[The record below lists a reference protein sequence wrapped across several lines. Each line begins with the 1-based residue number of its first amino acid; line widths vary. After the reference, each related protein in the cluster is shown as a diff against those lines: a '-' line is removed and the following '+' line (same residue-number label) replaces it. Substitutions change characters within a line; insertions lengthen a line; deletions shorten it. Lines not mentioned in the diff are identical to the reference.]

1 MKSFSQYITEKPLS
15 HKQNLD
21 EGVFDPGIFKAI
33 FLAGGPGSGKSY
45 VAGKTTRGLGLK
57 LINSDDT
64 LERLLIK
71 HNVPLDFATMSPA
84 QTAQKDTLRTRAKEL
99 TFGQMK
105 VKKFKGKGALDH
117 YIHGRLGLVID
128 GTGREFDDIH
138 RQASYLKNIGYDT
151 YMIFVNTSE
160 QVALERNA
168 ARPRKLKPEMV
179 KQMWLAVQQNI
190 GRFQAY
196 FRPSNFIIIDNN
208 NAKEDAFNKVS
219 KRIRGLVKKKITNP
233 VAQQWIAAQMQA
245 RRR

>member
-1 MKSFSQYITEKPLS
+1 MIGFQSFVQ
-15 HKQNLD
+15 

-64 LERLLIK
+64 LERLLKK
-71 HNVPLDFATMSPA
+71 HNVPLDFATMSPD
-84 QTAQKDTLRTRAKEL
+84 QTAKKDMLRTRAKEL

-105 VKKFKGKGALDH
+105 VKEFKGRGALDH

-128 GTGREFDDIH
+128 GTGREFEDIH

-168 ARPRKLKPEMV
+168 ARPRKLKSEMV
-179 KQMWLAVQQNI
+179 KQMWLAVQQNM

-208 NAKEDAFNKVS
+208 NAGEDAFNKVS
-219 KRIRGLVKKKITNP
+219 KRIRGLVKKKVTNP
-233 VAQQWIAAQMQA
+233 VAVQWIAMQMQA

>member
-1 MKSFSQYITEKPLS
+1 
-15 HKQNLD
+15 
-21 EGVFDPGIFKAI
+21 
-33 FLAGGPGSGKSY
+33 
-45 VAGKTTRGLGLK
+45 
-57 LINSDDT
+57 
-64 LERLLIK
+64 
-71 HNVPLDFATMSPA
+71 
-84 QTAQKDTLRTRAKEL
+84 
-99 TFGQMK
+99 MK
-105 VKKFKGKGALDH
+105 VKAFKGKGALDH

-190 GRFQAY
+190 GKFQAY

-208 NAKEDAFNKVS
+208 NAGEDAFNKVS
-219 KRIRGLVKKKITNP
+219 KRIRGLVKKKVTNP

>member
-1 MKSFSQYITEKPLS
+1 MKSFSQYITS

-45 VAGKTTRGLGLK
+45 VAGKTTRGFGLK
-57 LINSDDT
+57 LVNSDNT
-64 LERLLIK
+64 LERLLVK

-84 QTAQKDTLRTRAKEL
+84 QTAQKDRLRTRAKEL

-105 VKKFKGKGALDH
+105 VKAFKGRGALDH
-117 YIHGRLGLVID
+117 YIAGRLGLVID
-128 GTGREFDDIH
+128 GTGKDFDDIH
-138 RQASYLKNIGYDT
+138 RQASHLKNMGYDT

-160 QVALERNA
+160 PVAQERNA
-168 ARPRKLKPEMV
+168 ARPRKLRPDKV
-179 KQMWLAVQQNI
+179 KQFWDEVQQNI

-196 FRPSNFIIIDNN
+196 FRPSNFIVVDNN
-208 NAKEDAFNKVS
+208 NAGEDVFNKVS
-219 KRIRGLVKKKITNP
+219 KRIRGLVTKKVTNP
-233 VAQQWIAAQMQA
+233 VALQWIAAQMQA

>member
-1 MKSFSQYITEKPLS
+1 MIGFHSFVQ
-15 HKQNLD
+15 

-45 VAGKTTRGLGLK
+45 VAGKTTKGLGLK

-64 LERLLIK
+64 LEKLLRK
-71 HNVPLDFATMSPA
+71 HNVPLDFATMSPDM
-84 QTAQKDTLRTRAKEL
+84 TAKKDMLRGRAKEL
-99 TFGQMK
+99 TFGQLK
-105 VKKFKGKGALDH
+105 VKEFKGKGALDH

-128 GTGREFDDIH
+128 GTGRDFDDIH
-138 RQASYLKNIGYDT
+138 RQASYLKKMGYDT

-160 QVALERNA
+160 QVAQERNA

-190 GRFQAY
+190 GKFQSY
-196 FRPSNFIIIDNN
+196 FRPSNFIVVDNN
-208 NAKEDAFNKVS
+208 KAGEDIFNKVS
-219 KRIRGLVKKKITNP
+219 KRIRKLVGKKVTNP
-233 VAQQWIAAQMQA
+233 IAQQWIAFQMQA

>member
-1 MKSFSQYITEKPLS
+1 MISFQSFVQ
-15 HKQNLD
+15 

-45 VAGKTTRGLGLK
+45 VAGKTTTGLGLK
-57 LINSDDT
+57 LINSDST

-71 HNVPLDFATMSPA
+71 HNVPLDFATMSAA

-105 VKKFKGKGALDH
+105 VRSFKGKGALDH

-208 NAKEDAFNKVS
+208 NAGEDAFNKVS
-219 KRIRGLVKKKITNP
+219 KRIRGLVKKKVTNP

>member
-1 MKSFSQYITEKPLS
+1 MLRLKTF
-15 HKQNLD
+15 LD

-45 VAGKTTRGLGLK
+45 VAGKTTKGLGLK

-64 LERLLIK
+64 LEKLLRK
-71 HNVPLDFATMSPA
+71 HNVPLDFATMSPDM
-84 QTAQKDTLRTRAKEL
+84 TAKKDMLRGRAKEL
-99 TFGQMK
+99 TFGQLK
-105 VKKFKGKGALDH
+105 VKEFKGKGALDH

-128 GTGREFDDIH
+128 GTGRDFDDIH
-138 RQASYLKNIGYDT
+138 RQASYLKKMGYDT

-160 QVALERNA
+160 QVAQERNA

-190 GRFQAY
+190 GKFKSY
-196 FRPSNFIIIDNN
+196 FRPSNFIVVDNN
-208 NAKEDAFNKVS
+208 KAGEDIFNKVS
-219 KRIRGLVKKKITNP
+219 KRIRKLVGKKVTNP
-233 VAQQWIAAQMQA
+233 IAQQWIAFQMQA

>member
-1 MKSFSQYITEKPLS
+1 MIGFQSFVQ
-15 HKQNLD
+15 

-64 LERLLIK
+64 LERLLKK
-71 HNVPLDFATMSPA
+71 HNVPLDFATMSPD
-84 QTAQKDTLRTRAKEL
+84 QTAKKDMLRTRAKEL

-105 VKKFKGKGALDH
+105 VKEFKGKGALDH

-128 GTGREFDDIH
+128 GTGREFEDIH

-168 ARPRKLKPEMV
+168 ARPRKLKSEMV

-208 NAKEDAFNKVS
+208 NAGEDAFNKVS
-219 KRIRGLVKKKITNP
+219 KRIRGLVKKKVTNP
-233 VAQQWIAAQMQA
+233 VAVQWIAMQMQA

>member
-1 MKSFSQYITEKPLS
+1 MLRLKTF
-15 HKQNLD
+15 LD

-64 LERLLIK
+64 LEKLLRK
-71 HNVPLDFATMSPA
+71 HNVPLDFATMSPDM
-84 QTAQKDTLRTRAKEL
+84 TAKKDMLRGRAKEL
-99 TFGQMK
+99 TFGQLK
-105 VKKFKGKGALDH
+105 VKEFKGKGALDH

-128 GTGREFDDIH
+128 GTGRDFDDIH
-138 RQASYLKNIGYDT
+138 RQASYLKKMGYDT

-160 QVALERNA
+160 QVAQERNA

-190 GRFQAY
+190 GKFQSY
-196 FRPSNFIIIDNN
+196 FRPSNFIVVDNN
-208 NAKEDAFNKVS
+208 KAGEDIFDKVS
-219 KRIRGLVKKKITNP
+219 KRIRKLVGKKVTNP
-233 VAQQWIAAQMQA
+233 IAQQWIAFQMQA

>member
-1 MKSFSQYITEKPLS
+1 MIGFQSFVQ
-15 HKQNLD
+15 

-45 VAGKTTRGLGLK
+45 VAGKTTGGLGLK

-64 LERLLIK
+64 LEKLLKK
-71 HNVPLDFATMSPA
+71 HNVPLDFATMSPD
-84 QTAQKDTLRTRAKEL
+84 QTAKKDMLRTRAKEL

-105 VKKFKGKGALDH
+105 VKEFKGRGALDH

-128 GTGREFDDIH
+128 GTGRDFDDIH
-138 RQASYLKNIGYDT
+138 RQASYLKKMGYDT

-160 QVALERNA
+160 QVAQERNA

-190 GRFQAY
+190 GKFQAY
-196 FRPSNFIIIDNN
+196 FRPSNFIVVDNN
-208 NAKEDAFNKVS
+208 KAGEDIFNKVS
-219 KRIRGLVKKKITNP
+219 KRIRKLVGKKVTNP
-233 VAQQWIAAQMQA
+233 IAQQWIAFQMQA
-245 RRR
+245 RKR